1 MSTHPQL
8 TQDGLLNLLEPMND
22 QKLLAMT
29 AMDIMLIVILHAAID
44 PEIVLQPEIVHLKQ
58 NLLLVAVLR

>member
-22 QKLLAMT
+22 QMLLAMN